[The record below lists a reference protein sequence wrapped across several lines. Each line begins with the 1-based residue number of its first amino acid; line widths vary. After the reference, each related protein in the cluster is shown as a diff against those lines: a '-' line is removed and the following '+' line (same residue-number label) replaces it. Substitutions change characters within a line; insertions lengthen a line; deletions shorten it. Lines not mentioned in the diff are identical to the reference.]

1 MKKEVNALKHKVEE
15 LKKNETDTSNKVTSL
30 SEQFFE
36 ISNTLK
42 DIVNKMKCMKS
53 DNGYAMNKIQYNQ
66 GDDDKSCPIRKD
78 NS

>member
-53 DNGYAMNKIQYNQ
+53 DKGYAMNKIQYNK
-66 GDDDKSCPIRKD
+66 GDDDKSCPIRKY
-78 NS
+78 NC